1 MAGFLESLLG
11 KLKGSSEGGLSKYS
25 LLRTIGKGTMSN
37 VFLARDSKGNSFAV
51 KILRKDT
58 TDLRKKIDSMRG
70 GKSEGELALSFQH
83 PNIVFTIEWGF
94 EGKEE
99 FIVMELIEG
108 IILKNLVGSDAPEI
122 RKDPIKLFI
131 NAGSALSYIHKAGYI
146 HRDFCPKNIFL
157 TKDGRTL
164 LFDFGLTV
172 SIESA
177 SVTKGRRTGTASYM
191 APELIKRARTDHRT
205 DIYSFGVT
213 MYETLTG
220 VKPFGGSGT
229 IEKMI
234 QLLNAEPRNPRELNP
249 DISEEVAEIVL
260 KCLAKDP
267 DKRLQSADKVIMLL
281 ENYRMQSGLPPV
293 RTSSEGSKRKVKTP
307 S

>member
-1 MAGFLESLLG
+1 MAGFFESFFS
-11 KLKGSSEGGLSKYS
+11 KFKSSSEGGLSKYS

-37 VFLARDSKGNSFAV
+37 VYLARDSKGNSFAV
-51 KILRKDT
+51 KILKKDT
-58 TDLRKKIDSMRG
+58 RELRNKIDGMRG
-70 GKSEGELALSFQH
+70 GKTEGELALNFQH
-83 PNIVFTIEWGF
+83 PNIVFTIEWGI

-99 FIVMELIEG
+99 FIVMELVEG
-108 IILKNLVGSDAPEI
+108 IILKGLVGSDAPEI
-122 RKDPIKLFI
+122 RKDPVKLFI
-131 NAGSALSYIHKAGYI
+131 NVGNALSYIHKMGYI

-172 SIESA
+172 SIKSA
-177 SVTKGRRTGTASYM
+177 LVTKGWRTGTASYM
-191 APELIKRARTDHRT
+191 APELIRRARTDHRT

-234 QLLNAEPRNPRELNP
+234 QLLNAEPRNPRDLNP
-249 DISEEVAEIVL
+249 EVPEEVAEIVL

-267 DKRLQSADKVIMLL
+267 DKRFQSIDKVIMRL

-293 RTSSEGSKRKVKTP
+293 KVSTENSKRKVKTP